1 MIQYSDA
8 FVKSFRRKILFSTWT
23 FTVFSSSRSSQL
35 EPEGGALTD
44 LRLDAVSRVVH
55 LEYALDDGQ
64 TEPGAGNRAPMRLID
79 LVISIPDIFQIFSGY
94 ALSVIGDFYADYL
107 RAVLLPYDLAHL
119 DELLPARM
127 RYRVVDEI
135 VDDL

>member
-1 MIQYSDA
+1 M
-8 FVKSFRRKILFSTWT
+8 
-23 FTVFSSSRSSQL
+23 
-35 EPEGGALTD
+35 
-44 LRLDAVSRVVH
+44 VH
-55 LEYALDDGQ
+55 LEYALDDRQ
-64 TEPGAGNRAPMRLID
+64 TESGAGHGTAMRFVN
-79 LVISIPDIFQIFSGY
+79 LVVAVPDVFQVLLRY
-94 ALSVIGDFYADYL
+94 ALSVVGHLDADYL